1 MNYITIQWMG
11 AYSKLHGRAN
21 KGHPFVLFRQHTE
34 LAKSVKV
41 EENYGKAE

>member
-1 MNYITIQWMG
+1 MG
-11 AYSKLHGRAN
+11 DYAKLHGRAN

-41 EENYGKAE
+41 KENYGKAE